1 MKNLFLLTFVLF
13 FINSSFA
20 QDKYFTKNGII
31 TFDATTSTSPEKV
44 SALNKSAA
52 CVLDTKTGNIQFS
65 VLMQGFEFEQALM
78 REHFHENYLESEKF
92 PKAIY
97 KGQISNP
104 SLINYSKN
112 GTYEVQVKGQMQM
125 HGITKSLETKGKL
138 IVNNGKISVNAN
150 FNILLADYDVL
161 VPRLVGDKVGKTAS
175 IKVDCV
181 LQVLNN

>member
-1 MKNLFLLTFVLF
+1 MKNLITLTIALF

-20 QDKYFTKNGII
+20 QDKYFTKNGTI

-44 SALNKSAA
+44 SAINKSVA
-52 CVLDTKTGNIQFS
+52 CVLDSKTGNIQFS

-92 PKAIY
+92 PKAIF
-97 KGQISNP
+97 KGQISN
-104 SLINYSKN
+104 SSVNYSKN

-125 HGITKSLETKGKL
+125 HGITKPLETKGKV

-150 FNILLADYDVL
+150 FSIILADYQVL
-161 VPRLVGDKVGKTAS
+161 VPRLVGDKVGKSAN